1 MYSCRNSIPYP
12 YLCTYTCIYACIL
25 GWWQGTPL
33 NGSESQLWV
42 QMLALSYTDCES
54 WNKFL
59 LWASVALSVNVFS
72 SHDYSDTSM
81 SFKNT
86 EKTIVVVQ
94 LLSCVQLFVNPW
106 TAACQASLSY
116 TISQSLLKLMS
127 IESVMPQLSH
137 PLSPPSCHILSLS
150 QHQGLYQSVGSSN

>member
-1 MYSCRNSIPYP
+1 
-12 YLCTYTCIYACIL
+12 
-25 GWWQGTPL
+25 
-33 NGSESQLWV
+33 
-42 QMLALSYTDCES
+42 MLALSYTDCES

-94 LLSCVQLFVNPW
+94 LLSCVQLFVNP
-106 TAACQASLSY
+106 
-116 TISQSLLKLMS
+116 
-127 IESVMPQLSH
+127 
-137 PLSPPSCHILSLS
+137 
-150 QHQGLYQSVGSSN
+150 